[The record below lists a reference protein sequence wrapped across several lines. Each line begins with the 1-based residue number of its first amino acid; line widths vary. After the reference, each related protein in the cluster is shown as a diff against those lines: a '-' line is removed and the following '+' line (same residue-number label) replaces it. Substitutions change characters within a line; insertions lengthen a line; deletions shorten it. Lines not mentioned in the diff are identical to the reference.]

1 MRILLVS
8 KLRVSTNGFAIGYSS
23 ELSKRIAKEHE
34 VHIIPTNLF
43 LPSVDI
49 QNAIIHD
56 PLINSKLFSRHRTLA
71 KVLDLLKVYINTKYV
86 ERVKEK
92 FKIDIVHSNGE
103 TDTWKCDVA
112 TIHYC
117 HRIWDEVIK
126 NNTIQR
132 IQNMCNP
139 LRKYRLYIER
149 KLIDRAKKII
159 AISNREREGTIKQY
173 GIPED
178 KVVTIHLTVDA
189 KKFKPDSEKRSK
201 VRERYGIDEDTIV
214 LMFAGADFKRKG
226 LANLIKALPMIKENV
241 KVFVVGSGKSKYYKN
256 LAMKLNVLDKI
267 IFTGRVRDIAEYYSA
282 SDIFVFPTMYE
293 PFGFVIAEAMA
304 SGLAVV
310 ASRTAGAAEFIR
322 DGFNGLLI
330 DDPTNP
336 MEIAEKVSSLIKD
349 ESFRI
354 SLGRNARKIFE
365 RYTWDDV
372 AKRTLEVYEEVMK
385 R

>member
-1 MRILLVS
+1 MKILIVS
-8 KLRVSTNGFAIGYSS
+8 KIGIDANGNAVGYTA
-23 ELSKRIAKEHE
+23 ELAERIAKENE
-34 VHIIPTNLF
+34 IHILPTNLY
-43 LPSVDI
+43 LPNINIHNV
-49 QNAIIHD
+49 IIHK
-56 PLINSKLFSRHRTLA
+56 PLINSRIIINNRTFA
-71 KVLDLLKVYINTKYV
+71 KALDLLNVYCNTRYSK
-86 ERVKEK
+86 KIKKK
-92 FKIDIVHSNGE
+92 FEIDIVHSNGE

-117 HRIWDEVIK
+117 HKIWDKVIK
-126 NNTIQR
+126 NDTIQR

-149 KLIDRAKKII
+149 KLIKGAKKII
-159 AISNREREGTIKQY
+159 AISNREREGIIKQY

-178 KVVTIHLTVDA
+178 KVITIHLTVDV

-201 VRERYGIDEDTIV
+201 VREKYGIDEDTIV

-241 KVFVVGSGKSKYYKN
+241 KVFIVGSGKSKYYKN

-310 ASRTAGAAEFIR
+310 TSKTAGAAEFIR

-336 MEIAEKVSSLIKD
+336 MEIAEKVNSLNKD
-349 ESFRI
+349 EGFRM
-354 SLGRNARKIFE
+354 SLGRNARKTIE